1 MAQVKTQDSIYNE
14 IYSGYYKKVLNYLRS
29 IVGEYEA
36 EDLTQE
42 VFIKVHNNLDT
53 LLDQSKISSWIY
65 TIALNTARD
74 RMKQK
79 TNLSVS
85 NGQTISFDSES
96 GEMLIDR
103 LADTK
108 DKSPADKL
116 IRKEMIE
123 CYVNLVDKLPENYYE
138 IYILSEFD
146 RLTDKEISEKL
157 SLPVETV
164 KIRLHRARKKLYADI
179 QSQCHC
185 FHNEHGEILAAPN
198 KKQEHK

>member
-1 MAQVKTQDSIYNE
+1 MAQDKSLELLYNE
-14 IYSGYYKKVLNYLRS
+14 IYSGYYKKVLNYIRS
-29 IVGEYEA
+29 IIGEFEA

-42 VFIKVHNNLDT
+42 VFIKVHNSLGT
-53 LLDQSKISSWIY
+53 LLDKSKISSWIY

-79 TNLSVS
+79 TNISAPAGKALSL
-85 NGQTISFDSES
+85 DSES
-96 GEMLIDR
+96 GARIIDQ

-108 DKSPADKL
+108 GKSPADLL

-146 RLTDKEISEKL
+146 RLPDKEISDKL
-157 SLPVETV
+157 SIPLETV
-164 KIRLHRARKKLYADI
+164 KMRLHRARKKLNSEI
-179 QSQCHC
+179 QTQCHC
-185 FHNEHGEILAAPN
+185 FHNENGELLAAPN
-198 KKQEHK
+198 KKMK